1 MSASVSSPAA
11 PSAKPSAKSP
21 SGPVGWLYDNPYL
34 LLILT
39 MAMWGGHS
47 VVSRLAVG
55 EISPATLTCL
65 RWLIVCSF
73 MLTLSWRAGLRLPLL
88 HRLPHRE
95 RAWQG
100 RRLQREH
107 PAAGEHHAGA
117 EPQIG
122 RAHV

>member
-73 MLTLSWRAGLRLPLL
+73 MLTLSWRGVRQHWPVLRPRLGYFALMGPLGF
-88 HRLPHRE
+88 PSYNM
-95 RAWQG
+95 
-100 RRLQREH
+100 
-107 PAAGEHHAGA
+107 
-117 EPQIG
+117 QIG
-122 RAHV
+122 RASCRERVGQYV